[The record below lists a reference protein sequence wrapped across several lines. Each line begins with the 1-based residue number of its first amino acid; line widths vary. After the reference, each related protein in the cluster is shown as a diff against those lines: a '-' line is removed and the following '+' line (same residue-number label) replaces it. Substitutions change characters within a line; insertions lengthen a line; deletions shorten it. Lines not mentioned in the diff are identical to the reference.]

1 MDHSFDLDRVP
12 EVMTPLSS
20 YEAVG
25 SESLDDNGLANV
37 GAYQEIAE
45 RRAMLECAET
55 LRRVRAL

>member
-12 EVMTPLSS
+12 ESMTPL
-20 YEAVG
+20 AG
-25 SESLDDNGLANV
+25 FDAFGPESLDDDSLANA